1 VLIAD
6 DDARVRRALRLFIE
20 LDPSF
25 MVVGEAGS
33 AAEVLERD
41 RTLRPTVILLDLLFP
56 AMEDGLALLRRLAHR
71 QGRPVVAIS
80 MRDGLR
86 TVALRAGARAF
97 LGKGEPPDLIL
108 HALRAVA
115 EESPPPH

>member
-1 VLIAD
+1 
-6 DDARVRRALRLFIE
+6 
-20 LDPSF
+20 
-25 MVVGEAGS
+25 MVVGEAAS
-33 AAEVLERD
+33 AADVLERD
-41 RTLRPTVILLDLLFP
+41 RTLGPTVILLDLLFP
-56 AMEDGLALLRRLAHR
+56 EMEDGLALLQRLAQEH
-71 QGRPVVAIS
+71 GRPVVAIS

-97 LGKGEPPDLIL
+97 VEKGEPPDLML